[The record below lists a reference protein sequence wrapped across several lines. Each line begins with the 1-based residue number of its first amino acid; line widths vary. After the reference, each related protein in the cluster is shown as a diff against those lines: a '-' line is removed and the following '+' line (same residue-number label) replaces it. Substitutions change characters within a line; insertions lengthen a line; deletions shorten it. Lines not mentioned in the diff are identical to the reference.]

1 MTLEPKLAA
10 APSGEP
16 VYIGRLA
23 SEVFNAKFVGIS
35 TPTRPLHFF
44 GVIYR
49 RFADP
54 RAACKDWSL
63 YNSKRL
69 PVTLE
74 RHQEFA
80 NGLIVIEPM
89 PLILNVVLIGSSFAD
104 QNGAL

>member
-23 SEVFNAKFVGIS
+23 
-35 TPTRPLHFF
+35 

-54 RAACKDWSL
+54 RMACKDWSL

-74 RHQEFA
+74 RHQKFA
-80 NGLIVIEPM
+80 NGLVVIEPM
-89 PLILNVVLIGSSFAD
+89 PTPD

>member
-10 APSGEP
+10 APSGDP

-23 SEVFNAKFVGIS
+23 
-35 TPTRPLHFF
+35 

-63 YNSKRL
+63 YNSKCL

-74 RHQEFA
+74 RHQEFT
-80 NGLIVIEPM
+80 NGFTVVEPM
-89 PLILNVVLIGSSFAD
+89 PTPD